1 MLPLLIL
8 KREIMRIKYM
18 VGLAFLL
25 AGDAAAAQD
34 WATYTHIRIH
44 TRAYEKANK
53 KIKKKEIRE
62 TAGQGEAQITYSPAY
77 LRIQTSKGA
86 DTVFLASINTATS
99 NIFERT
105 IYIAYNN
112 NSEMME
118 LFFYDRRDAAKCKK
132 FMRENGGNYKR
143 ETVVK
148 IVGVILGVTIYLAL
162 SGGWWQ

>member
-25 AGDAAAAQD
+25 AGHAAAAQD

-44 TRAYEKANK
+44 TRAYEKANKKIKKK

-99 NIFERT
+99 NIF
-105 IYIAYNN
+105 
-112 NSEMME
+112 
-118 LFFYDRRDAAKCKK
+118 
-132 FMRENGGNYKR
+132 
-143 ETVVK
+143 
-148 IVGVILGVTIYLAL
+148 
-162 SGGWWQ
+162 

>member
-1 MLPLLIL
+1 
-8 KREIMRIKYM
+8 
-18 VGLAFLL
+18 GH
-25 AGDAAAAQD
+25 AAAAQD

-86 DTVFLASINTATS
+86 DTVFLSSINKATS
-99 NIFERT
+99 DLYGNIV
-105 IYIAYNN
+105 YIAYNN
-112 NSEMME
+112 RSEEMT
-118 LFFYDRRDAAKCKK
+118 LFFYDRREAAACKK

-143 ETVVK
+143 RTLAK
-148 IVGVILGVTIYLAL
+148 IGGVILEGAISLTLFA
-162 SGGWWQ
+162 WWWW